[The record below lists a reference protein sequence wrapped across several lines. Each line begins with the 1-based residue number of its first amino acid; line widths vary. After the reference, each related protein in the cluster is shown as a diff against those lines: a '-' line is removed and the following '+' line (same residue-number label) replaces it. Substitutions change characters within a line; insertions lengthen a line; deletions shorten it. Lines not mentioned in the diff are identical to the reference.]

1 MPKPNTNWPNPI
13 SESLQNHLLGMGAT
27 QPGFDRCGGGLLV
40 SILEGGRR
48 RLVAGVVGDEGV
60 KAVDRHFLR
69 GHHHPADRRGIL
81 RGGAASSPA
90 RARARRGRRPPRES
104 GGGGR
109 RLEGRGSERCVC
121 FFSLKYPSAWGFC
134 PCGVVLFNGRFCP
147 LQGSSPT
154 RLQQRANV
162 LVLTN
167 RDMILKLHFVKFKSF
182 CTVLDLEHIIYRIS
196 FSLIH
201 GSCFY

>member
-1 MPKPNTNWPNPI
+1 MATTILPI
-13 SESLQNHLLGMGAT
+13 A
-27 QPGFDRCGGGLLV
+27 
-40 SILEGGRR
+40 EGSYAGVLR
-48 RLVAGVVGDEGV
+48 RLPRG
-60 KAVDRHFLR
+60 R
-69 GHHHPADRRGIL
+69 GHGGDGDRLG
-81 RGGAASSPA
+81 S
-90 RARARRGRRPPRES
+90 RAE
-104 GGGGR
+104 GGR